1 MKGDKKKVA
10 RLLKTAK
17 GQMDGIL
24 KMMEEDRYCMDI
36 SNQLLAVLAIIKK
49 ANKEVLRGHMKS
61 CIRDAMIEGNEEDK
75 INELMEVIDKIS

>member
-36 SNQLLAVLAIIKK
+36 SNQLLAVSAIIKK